1 MTHPCQC
8 GKKLPAKA
16 RNALKTPSKH
26 SKHGV
31 ARPQVPVLSSAER
44 VSSLS
49 DEVAPALRQGE
60 MVTGVLSTPL
70 SSLRGLSPASR
81 QTRGPKTQPHS
92 LPSSGLPWRQGEL
105 RALSLQ
111 LLPARSNRNAAFS

>member
-70 SSLRGLSPASR
+70 SSVRGLSPASR
-81 QTRGPKTQPHS
+81 QTQPRS